1 MFPMKFDHKVLETL
15 PVPDTERI
23 QEVLQILRTITMGRV
38 IPYFRKKKGT
48 DPSVIARVVE
58 HLFIKRLEDAENH
71 IHTVSLLSRE
81 DKTWI
86 IHIHERIFDYLAF
99 VIPSDPESRLGGH
112 TGEEKKVLAFTE
124 FLLRHEIEHMLYPK
138 RSEREVIRSD
148 VKHAEEI
155 LNKYLKRWLITVEGA
170 VHPG

>member
-86 IHIHERIFDYLAF
+86 IHIHEVKLLILKDIFLAF
-99 VIPSDPESRLGGH
+99 FGYLC
-112 TGEEKKVLAFTE
+112 EKTY
-124 FLLRHEIEHMLYPK
+124 FLRDHQ
-138 RSEREVIRSD
+138 
-148 VKHAEEI
+148 
-155 LNKYLKRWLITVEGA
+155 T
-170 VHPG
+170 